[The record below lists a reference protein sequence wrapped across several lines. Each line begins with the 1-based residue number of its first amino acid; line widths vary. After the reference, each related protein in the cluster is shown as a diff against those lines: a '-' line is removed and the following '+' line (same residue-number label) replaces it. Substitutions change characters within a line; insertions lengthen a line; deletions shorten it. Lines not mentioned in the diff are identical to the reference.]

1 MNGAD
6 AGSCAR
12 TSFVAGRHSA
22 KVKLQPRKL
31 RGPGAFRFPAHAIST
46 KNKHL
51 LAIYSI
57 PTRGFTAAVSV
68 FRGTPP
74 AKPLICKS
82 KIRLVR
88 LGDAV
93 FWSWADPTGEASL
106 LVLAKFK
113 LSPKDIT
120 WMSLYSCSQIVRLSL
135 SAILVSVIQGK

>member
-1 MNGAD
+1 MACR
-6 AGSCAR
+6 AVAR
-12 TSFVAGRHSA
+12 LGRGIKPAFAKATAGRHSA
-22 KVKLQPRKL
+22 VKSQPRKL
-31 RGPGAFRFPAHAIST
+31 KGPGAFLLPAHAIST

-68 FRGTPP
+68 FMGTPP

-93 FWSWADPTGEASL
+93 LWSWAEPTGEASL
-106 LVLAKFK
+106 LILAKFK

-120 WMSLYSCSQIVRLSL
+120 WMSRYSCSQIIRL
-135 SAILVSVIQGK
+135 